1 MAPRSREGQREQRK
15 SQEPPQLNEAVC
27 GALCKQHTGV
37 TMELVAFANVE
48 SYFTLRFEGTE
59 LCSFLRFVEI

>member
-1 MAPRSREGQREQRK
+1 MSIVFIVVSFFLGTVSVRT
-15 SQEPPQLNEAVC
+15 
-27 GALCKQHTGV
+27 H